1 MGAVCAHLF
10 VAAIM
15 EENDAAAANLAGYFL
30 LDYGR
35 WRGVPIVAGDVPH
48 DWFEAEFAGDAE
60 YGGAASAE
68 GRAEEIG
75 VVADGILQCR
85 VAFGEFMLYFGFA
98 LEGE

>member
-1 MGAVCAHLF
+1 MIRGDYCLGAVGAHLF
-10 VAAIM
+10 VAAVM
-15 EENDAAAANLAGYFL
+15 EKNYVASVNFAGYLL

-85 VAFGEFMLYFGFA
+85 FAGGEFTFDF
-98 LEGE
+98 